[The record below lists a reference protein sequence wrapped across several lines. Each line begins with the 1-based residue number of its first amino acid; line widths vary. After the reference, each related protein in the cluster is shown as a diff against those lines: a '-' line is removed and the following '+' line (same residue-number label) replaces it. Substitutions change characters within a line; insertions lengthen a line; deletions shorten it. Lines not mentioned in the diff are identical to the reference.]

1 MLALAT
7 SVAVVNLCGRLVTVL
22 LYALAPTLE
31 KVINIDYKGKKKIC
45 GACFIF
51 GIRIPNSEKI
61 QRQQCN
67 FLKLK

>member
-31 KVINIDYKGKKKIC
+31 KVINIDYKGKRKSVVLVLFLEFGYLTPKKFKDSN
-45 GACFIF
+45 AIF
-51 GIRIPNSEKI
+51 
-61 QRQQCN
+61 
-67 FLKLK
+67 